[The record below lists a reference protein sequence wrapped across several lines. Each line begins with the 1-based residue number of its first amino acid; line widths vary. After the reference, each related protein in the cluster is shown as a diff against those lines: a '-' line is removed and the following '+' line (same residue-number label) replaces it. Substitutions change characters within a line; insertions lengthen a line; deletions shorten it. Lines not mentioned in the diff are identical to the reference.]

1 MSGGV
6 SAVML
11 GTAATETAAAT
22 AGIVG
27 TAGGFSALTALGS
40 AATAASIAGTG
51 MAVVGK
57 EQAADAASKAA
68 TANAAIATNNAKM
81 AGATGEQN
89 VANDQMKTRA
99 QMGAIEAA
107 QASKGID
114 ISSGSASDVQKS
126 ASQIGELNALTIR
139 SQAAQQAYGY
149 QTSAALDTAT
159 AANAST
165 AGDIGAAA
173 TAASGLG
180 SIGMQYG
187 NWANSKGIASD
198 SYGGYGSAP
207 AQAKAIITGS

>member
-6 SAVML
+6 SA
-11 GTAATETAAAT
+11 ATLAVT
-22 AGIVG
+22 
-27 TAGGFSALTALGS
+27 L
-40 AATAASIAGTG
+40 AGTG
-51 MAVVGK
+51 MAIAGK

-89 VANDQMKTRA
+89 VANEQMKTRA

-126 ASQIGELNALTIR
+126 ASQIGELNALQIR

-165 AGDIGAAA
+165 AGDIGAAT

-187 NWANSKGIASD
+187 NWANSKSATGYD
-198 SYGGYGSAP
+198 TNTYQGG
-207 AQAKAIITGS
+207 